1 MAKTI
6 AAGIFIVNSD
16 KKVLICHPTNHP
28 ADFWSIPKGKV
39 ETGEEL
45 IDAAIRETF
54 EETNID
60 LKEFQFMANMSPL
73 TYTHKKKVLN
83 PFIWYEEANPAFNT
97 RDFELKCNSNVPE
110 ERGGFPEMDDYRW
123 VSFEEAKRL
132 LHSLQAG
139 AIDKVEAFCLAFDK
153 SGGFWDRIEPVEL

>member
-1 MAKTI
+1 MKTI
-6 AAGIFIVNSD
+6 AAGVFLVNKN

-39 ETGEEL
+39 DAGEEL

-60 LKEFQFMANMSPL
+60 LKEFQMMANMSPL
-73 TYTHKKKVLN
+73 TYSHKKKVLH
-83 PFIWYEEANPAFNT
+83 PFICYEEANPSFNFNE
-97 RDFELKCNSNVPE
+97 FELKCNSNVPE
-110 ERGGFPEMDDYRW
+110 ERGGFPEMDDYKW

-132 LHSLQAG
+132 LHSLQAS
-139 AIDKVEAFCLAFDK
+139 AIDKVENWCVAFDK
-153 SGGFWDRIEPVEL
+153 SGGLWDKIEKVEI

>member
-6 AAGIFIVNSD
+6 AAGIFIVNRD

-39 ETGEEL
+39 EAGEEL

-60 LKEFQFMANMSPL
+60 LKEFHMMANMSPL

-83 PFIWYEEANPAFNT
+83 PFIWYEEVNPNFNCK
-97 RDFELKCNSNVPE
+97 DFKLQCNSNVPE
-110 ERGGFPEMDDYRW
+110 DRGGFPEMDDYRW
-123 VSFEEAKRL
+123 VTFEEAKKL
-132 LHSLQAG
+132 LHSLQAN
-139 AIDKVEAFCLAFDK
+139 AIDKVEAWCLAVDK
-153 SGGFWDRIEPVEL
+153 SGGLWDKIEDVEI